1 MTTIK
6 PQRPLNESILPISSS
21 QSSDLSD
28 TITVEEFLTL
38 QFEEII
44 KVFARQQTAHN
55 SFNNTMINGADLF
68 ISLL

>member
-21 QSSDLSD
+21 QASDLSD
-28 TITVEEFLTL
+28 TITVEEFLSQ

-44 KVFARQQTAHN
+44 KVFARQQATH
-55 SFNNTMINGADLF
+55 SFNNTMINKDN
-68 ISLL
+68 LLLTLL